1 MSFVGASAC
10 ACTAPLC
17 GFGADRRRGP
27 RKHLAPKP
35 TRCVPIESTSAVA
48 GGSTRRGAGATC
60 ARRESYGSVVRRTGV
75 RPWPARVTHRWRG
88 PRPPARSDGARGLES
103 VNDES
108 RSKSKTRPV
117 GVATCVPR
125 VGGYRLLFMNTFSST
140 RTRDNT
146 ASLVA
151 GARRQAQN
159 MLPSLT
165 RRTPCGLPRPVQ
177 PCCMPNVL
185 PS

>member
-117 GVATCVPR
+117 GVR
-125 VGGYRLLFMNTFSST
+125 
-140 RTRDNT
+140 RT
-146 ASLVA
+146 AP
-151 GARRQAQN
+151 G
-159 MLPSLT
+159 LPSRVRAVIPSLYT
-165 RRTPCGLPRPVQ
+165 VTPSHPGGEAQKTSWKALGASRSESATILDCARAGVCVSQ
-177 PCCMPNVL
+177 CVCVCVCV
-185 PS
+185 

>member
-1 MSFVGASAC
+1 M
-10 ACTAPLC
+10 APRPVRAPHQC

-108 RSKSKTRPV
+108 RRSKSKTRPV
-117 GVATCVPR
+117 GVV
-125 VGGYRLLFMNTFSST
+125 RLASRGSAVIFVIHEHFLEHEDT
-140 RTRDNT
+140 RQYCQPSCWCAAAGPKY
-146 ASLVA
+146 ASLTDEA
-151 GARRQAQN
+151 YTLWPAEAC
-159 MLPSLT
+159 PT
-165 RRTPCGLPRPVQ
+165 I
-177 PCCMPNVL
+177 CMPNVL